1 MQGAHNVAAL
11 YARLTRGSRV
21 KYFNSKSQLRAVA
34 KSSQLGA
41 SLNTEDDNRMKL
53 ATIMHNGVARIAQID
68 AKVAGILA
76 SASDGLGVVSALRGP
91 ASGREIVEK
100 VPLEGIEFL
109 APVPQPPRIFGIGLN
124 YADHAAETGRE
135 PPAIQTWFMKQ
146 ITAVNSPYGAVEKP
160 CVSDMLDFEVELVV
174 VIAAKA
180 RHVPVERAHEVIA
193 GYCVGCDY
201 SVRDWQKATPTM
213 IMGKGFNTH
222 APFGPILV
230 TADEIANLDQLH
242 LRCYVND
249 QLMQDGCVADLIFK
263 VPQMIAHLST
273 AFTLLPGDVIFTGTP
288 AGVGIARNPPVYL
301 FAGDTV
307 RCEID
312 GLGMIENQIVDE
324 VKATI
329 IA

>member
-1 MQGAHNVAAL
+1 
-11 YARLTRGSRV
+11 V
-21 KYFNSKSQLRAVA
+21 KYCNPKSQLRAVA

-41 SLNTEDDNRMKL
+41 SPNHKDVKRMKL
-53 ATIMHNGVARIAQID
+53 ATIMHNGVPRIAQIEG
-68 AKVAGILA
+68 KVAQILA
-76 SASDGLGVVSALRGP
+76 APAGGLGVVSALRGP
-91 ASGREIVEK
+91 EDGRIIVEA
-100 VPLEGIEFL
+100 VPVDTIEFL

-146 ITAVNSPYGAVEKP
+146 ITAVNAPYGLVQKP

-174 VIAAKA
+174 VIGAEA

-222 APFGPILV
+222 APFGPVLV
-230 TADEIANLDQLH
+230 TADEIADLDQLR

-273 AFTLLPGDVIFTGTP
+273 AFTLLPGDIIFTGTP

-312 GLGMIENQIVDE
+312 GLGMIENKIVDE

>member
-1 MQGAHNVAAL
+1 M
-11 YARLTRGSRV
+11 
-21 KYFNSKSQLRAVA
+21 
-34 KSSQLGA
+34 
-41 SLNTEDDNRMKL
+41 
-53 ATIMHNGVARIAQID
+53 AQI
-68 AKVAGILA
+68 LA
-76 SASDGLGVVSALRGP
+76 APADGLGVVSALRGH
-91 ASGREIVEK
+91 ASGLAVVET
-100 VPLEGIEFL
+100 VPLDSLEFL

-124 YADHAAETGRE
+124 YADHATETGRE

-146 ITAVNSPYGAVEKP
+146 ITAVNAPYGLVQKP

-174 VIAAKA
+174 VIGAEA
-180 RHVPVERAHEVIA
+180 RHVPVERAHEIIA

-222 APFGPILV
+222 APFGPVLV
-230 TADEIANLDQLH
+230 TADEIADLDQLR

-249 QLMQDGCVADLIFK
+249 KLMQDGCMADLIFK

-273 AFTLLPGDVIFTGTP
+273 AFTLLPGDIIFTGTP

-312 GLGMIENQIVDE
+312 GVGMIENKIVDE

>member
-1 MQGAHNVAAL
+1 
-11 YARLTRGSRV
+11 
-21 KYFNSKSQLRAVA
+21 
-34 KSSQLGA
+34 
-41 SLNTEDDNRMKL
+41 MKL
-53 ATIMHNGVARIAQID
+53 ATIMHNGVSRIAKIE
-68 AKVAGILA
+68 GELA
-76 SASDGLGVVSALRGP
+76 QVLAAPSDGLGVVSALRGP
-91 ASGREIVEK
+91 VSGRAIIEA
-100 VPLEGIEFL
+100 VPVDSIEFL

-146 ITAVNSPYGAVEKP
+146 ITAVNAPYGAVEKP
-160 CVSDMLDFEVELVV
+160 YVSDMLDFEVELVV
-174 VIAAKA
+174 IIGAEA

-222 APFGPILV
+222 APFGPVLV
-230 TADEIANLDQLH
+230 TADEIADLDQLR
-242 LRCYVND
+242 LRCYVNG

-273 AFTLLPGDVIFTGTP
+273 AFTLLPGDVIYTGTP

-312 GLGMIENQIVDE
+312 GLGMIENKIVDE

>member
-1 MQGAHNVAAL
+1 
-11 YARLTRGSRV
+11 
-21 KYFNSKSQLRAVA
+21 
-34 KSSQLGA
+34 
-41 SLNTEDDNRMKL
+41 MKL
-53 ATIMHNGVARIAQID
+53 ATIMHNGVPRIAQIEGE
-68 AKVAGILA
+68 VAQVLA
-76 SASDGLGVVSALRGP
+76 ARAEGLGVVSALRGP
-91 ASGREIVEK
+91 ADGRTIVEA
-100 VPLEGIEFL
+100 VPVDSIKFL

-146 ITAVNSPYGAVEKP
+146 ITAVNAPYGTVEKP

-174 VIAAKA
+174 VIGAEA

-222 APFGPILV
+222 APFGPVLV
-230 TADEIANLDQLH
+230 TTDEIADLDQLR

-249 QLMQDGCVADLIFK
+249 KLMQDGCVADLIFK

-273 AFTLLPGDVIFTGTP
+273 AFTLLPGDIIFTGTP

-312 GLGMIENQIVDE
+312 GLGMIENKIVDE